1 VADLIAGGGID
12 GRSAIREAKC
22 ARVGNL
28 AASPTSA
35 SSRAAPDGPIPCRS
49 VNVVPVAASSAVSSL
64 LAALLRWQ
72 LRSRSLISSGATRR
86 RALPAAS
93 RGRTRASSALA
104 WAADRLLWAPPGMSP
119 GQQLVQLGD
128 HPGVV
133 FAQRPAAVGQD
144 PQHRQ
149 LLVIGD
155 LAQPGHPGSGQGDR
169 MRVGGVGLAALPGSK
184 DPGAGGQPGRHI
196 HDPLAPG
203 QQPAGDVPADA
214 LAAQDRI
221 WAMRLDFI
229 TLSDPEHRGER
240 AQRRTDRRISLI
252 QRRPRRLS
260 NVTGLAVWEGGIS
273 SHAPRFCG

>member
-1 VADLIAGGGID
+1 VSSRARSCAAGIGDHLVIDDVGEPAFQRAHRLPGCLPGGDFAVKVGPALSLVAQPARGHDVQHPVDLPVAGPREPVADLIAGGGID

-128 HPGVV
+128 HPGMV
-133 FAQRPAAVGQD
+133 FAQ
-144 PQHRQ
+144 
-149 LLVIGD
+149 
-155 LAQPGHPGSGQGDR
+155 
-169 MRVGGVGLAALPGSK
+169 
-184 DPGAGGQPGRHI
+184 
-196 HDPLAPG
+196 
-203 QQPAGDVPADA
+203 
-214 LAAQDRI
+214 
-221 WAMRLDFI
+221 
-229 TLSDPEHRGER
+229 
-240 AQRRTDRRISLI
+240 
-252 QRRPRRLS
+252 
-260 NVTGLAVWEGGIS
+260 
-273 SHAPRFCG
+273 